1 MKKEKEVKTKEVKAK
16 KSIKPKKKDSAGLSL
31 LTKIKIISILV
42 VTVVLCGWISY
53 LILSDTML
61 VKSPVFVKE
70 NAKITFVIG
79 NVNYRENKNKQ
90 WKLAIVGTSLKDSY
104 EIKTE
109 KDSIAD
115 IRFHNEMAIR
125 VAELSSMII
134 TDLSVKKMTLFVE
147 QGSITGKFEKL
158 FKEHLLTVKTNTT
171 VASIRGTELSF
182 ETGER
187 AVVDEKNKKNP
198 FNRFAIKKEKEEEKK
213 ENFTTVYAISG
224 ITEVSNPNLNDQKVL
239 LAYQNK
245 TTVPQGGQPSNPE
258 KLTAAEIQKIRGI
271 LNSIHTEEVL
281 LISDK
286 INFTSGSAQIIP
298 ASFPELDK
306 IALILSNKNVK
317 IRIEGHTDNSGG
329 AVINQPLSEQR
340 SGAIREYLIQKG
352 IKPEKL
358 IAVGF
363 GDSKPVADNI
373 TENGR
378 AMNRRVEFII
388 VEE

>member
-1 MKKEKEVKTKEVKAK
+1 MKKVKEVKTKEVKAK
-16 KSIKPKKKDSAGLSL
+16 KITKPKKKENAGISL

-42 VTVVLCGWISY
+42 VSIGLCGWISY

-147 QGSITGKFEKL
+147 QGAITGKFEKL

-187 AVVDEKNKKNP
+187 VVVDEKNKKP
-198 FNRFAIKKEKEEEKK
+198 FFNRFPVKKEEEKK

-286 INFTSGSAQIIP
+286 INFTSGSAQILP
-298 ASFPELDK
+298 TSFPELDK
-306 IALILSNKNVK
+306 IALILNNKNVK